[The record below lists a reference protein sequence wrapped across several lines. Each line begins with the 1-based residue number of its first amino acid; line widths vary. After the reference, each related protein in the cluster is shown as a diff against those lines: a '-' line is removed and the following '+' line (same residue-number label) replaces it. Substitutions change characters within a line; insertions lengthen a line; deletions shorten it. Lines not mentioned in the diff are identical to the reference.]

1 MDPPRLAGD
10 EAFLAKEFLE
20 EVGAKEQDNIGS
32 LGSRRD
38 QSLIHPMKL
47 CLLLELIR
55 CEGFDID
62 SATYSMILD
71 SKFGDPDFP
80 VWPNILDLIPSACM
94 ISPASTPILQIHSP
108 IEPQDDA
115 TAKSLVRCAEYA
127 KTPGH
132 EPRSKLRK
140 GSKSYQCEKCPRS
153 FSNLKSFG
161 DHMRTEHNVQAFK
174 CRSCGKQVARH
185 DNLRPH
191 EMRCKGLH
199 SIGDKRSVLA
209 GSAAVKA
216 SGRPEKRHRSQA
228 SDISGKTGLKTTD
241 PSPVIPTSPSESDSS
256 LSSTSGS
263 DDEIQETSQLVIE
276 VKTLKEELNRSNAD
290 LALLRGQVSKLVLE
304 CDLWKQHYLQLRL
317 GDKVS

>member
-1 MDPPRLAGD
+1 
-10 EAFLAKEFLE
+10 
-20 EVGAKEQDNIGS
+20 
-32 LGSRRD
+32 
-38 QSLIHPMKL
+38 
-47 CLLLELIR
+47 
-55 CEGFDID
+55 
-62 SATYSMILD
+62 
-71 SKFGDPDFP
+71 
-80 VWPNILDLIPSACM
+80 M
-94 ISPASTPILQIHSP
+94 ISPASTPILQTHSP
-108 IEPQDDA
+108 VEPQDVA

-127 KTPGH
+127 QTPGH
-132 EPRSKLRK
+132 EPRSKPRK

-191 EMRCKGLH
+191 EMRCRGLH

-209 GSAAVKA
+209 GSAVVKA

-228 SDISGKTGLKTTD
+228 SDISGKTVSKTTD
-241 PSPVIPTSPSESDSS
+241 PSPVIPASPSESDSS